1 MSPVVTTKMPSDI
14 AKYPQG
20 GTVDTGWK
28 SLLRQLII
36 WGCIPRKYPLEHSQE
51 YLAMLLG
58 NRIICYYSILFIYSF
73 WLCWCSLW
81 DLSSLTRELV
91 RASQV
96 ALVVKN
102 PPANTEDMRE
112 AGSIPESGRSPGG
125 GHGNPLQYACLESPM
140 GRGNWWATLVSTKSW
155 TWLKRLSTH

>member
-1 MSPVVTTKMPSDI
+1 
-14 AKYPQG
+14 
-20 GTVDTGWK
+20 
-28 SLLRQLII
+28 
-36 WGCIPRKYPLEHSQE
+36 
-51 YLAMLLG
+51 MLLG

-73 WLCWCSLW
+73 WLCWYSLW

-102 PPANTEDMRE
+102 PPANTEDIRE

-155 TWLKRLSTH
+155 T